1 MLIKPWFCL
10 IEHYLK
16 VTFCLLKYSFLL
28 IEIFLFYRLIL
39 AIEHSVKMTETLSEP
54 LALPVKNSSNGSTH
68 HDENQYLDLIRDIL
82 RNGNDKSDRTGTGT
96 LSVFGRQMR
105 FNLRNGCF
113 PLLTTKKV
121 KLLVERKNT
130 IGDEQPWL
138 MLF

>member
-1 MLIKPWFCL
+1 
-10 IEHYLK
+10 
-16 VTFCLLKYSFLL
+16 
-28 IEIFLFYRLIL
+28 
-39 AIEHSVKMTETLSEP
+39 MTETLSEP

-121 KLLVERKNT
+121 KLLNLIES
-130 IGDEQPWL
+130 QL
-138 MLF
+138 LQLFPNPSNPG